1 MKTGYNN
8 VEEVSKCS
16 LIYLKTRKGRISG
29 GVNHMEKFNWK
40 LMIGKY
46 NSLSGIFLFFPISTF
61 VLDLI
66 CNISLDIYSKFII

>member
-16 LIYLKTRKGRISG
+16 LICLKIRKGRISG

-46 NSLSGIFLFFPISTF
+46 NSLSGIFLFFPIPTF

>member
-16 LIYLKTRKGRISG
+16 LICLKIRKG

-40 LMIGKY
+40 SMIGKY